1 VTGHAS
7 LAPASQG
14 SEDNDMID
22 RPDALNP
29 AVRRILSIAGVSL
42 ALIATTRIAI
52 ARPPTEAAQP
62 CAAGPLLAAEP
73 VIAAAPTAD
82 QASGVLV
89 PDAGADPPWIW
100 APRALLFPL
109 RAAVQIGFAPLRG
122 AAWVVD
128 RYRLRDRIAQLLFSD
143 DGTLGVYPTALFAT
157 GLGLNV
163 GAHVLARDL
172 AGHGERMSLSA
183 GYGGELNQRHDA
195 SLSSGSLFG
204 PTVATAR
211 ASFRAWDRYNY
222 FGIGNSTSA
231 VPVQLAQ
238 HVWNAELAAR
248 RRVARPLAIQLVAAY
263 SARRLDRPAA
273 SAGFGRAA
281 AGTRVGRLAGTHH
294 AYGELGVALDTT
306 AYASRYIS
314 RANPSTGWLASAFVG
329 ATQGAAGDP
338 SHYLRYGVEARR
350 FLDVYR
356 GDRVLVLYAA
366 LQGVTARLDA
376 IPLVDLPRLG
386 GEVVLRGFPDD
397 RFRDRVTALGSAE
410 YQFPIQDGATAFG
423 FVDAGQV
430 ADAPSRLALRAWHV
444 GAGGGLQFQTP
455 TSFLFRL
462 QVATSADGTF
472 VELAFDPGRDV
483 HARQRRL

>member
-1 VTGHAS
+1 
-7 LAPASQG
+7 
-14 SEDNDMID
+14 MID
-22 RPDALNP
+22 PPDALHP
-29 AVRRILSIAGVSL
+29 AVRRFTSIAGVAL
-42 ALIATTRIAI
+42 ALIATTRSAI
-52 ARPPTEAAQP
+52 ARPPTEAQP
-62 CAAGPLLAAEP
+62 CAGPLLAEP
-73 VIAAAPTAD
+73 VAAAAPTAD

-89 PDAGADPPWIW
+89 PDAGTDPPWIW

-109 RAAVQIGFAPLRG
+109 RAAAQIGFAPLRG
-122 AAWVVD
+122 AAWVAD
-128 RYRLRDRIAQLLFSD
+128 RYRLRDRVTQLLFSD
-143 DGTLGVYPTALFAT
+143 DGRFGVYPTALFAT

-163 GAHVLARDL
+163 GAHVIARDL
-172 AGHGERMSLSA
+172 TGHGERMSLSA

-211 ASFRAWDRYNY
+211 VSFRAWDHYNY

-231 VPVQLAQ
+231 TALQFAQ

-248 RRVARPLAIQLVAAY
+248 RVVAGPLAIQLVAAY
-263 SARRLDRPAA
+263 SARRVDRTAPRELD
-273 SAGFGRAA
+273 RAA
-281 AGTRVGRLAGTHH
+281 AGTRVGLLAGAHH
-294 AYGELGVALDTT
+294 GYGELGLAIDTT

-329 ATQGAAGDP
+329 ATEGFAGDP
-338 SHYLRYGVEARR
+338 SRYLRYGVEARR
-350 FLDVYR
+350 FLDVHR

-410 YQFPIQDGATAFG
+410 YQFPVQDGAVAFG

-444 GAGGGLQFQTP
+444 GAGGGLQFQTS

-462 QVATSADGTF
+462 QVATSDQGTF
-472 VELAFDPGRDV
+472 VQLAFDPGRDV